1 MYEYLFFSNNL
12 TPFRLYRL
20 MTNAKK
26 MLLTPILD
34 INLDDANA
42 VPPVAIKSSI
52 IIMFLLKMHS
62 NIVNQF
68 KKKKK
73 Q

>member
-12 TPFRLYRL
+12 APFRLYRL

-42 VPPVAIKSSI
+42 VPPVAIKSSTI
-52 IIMFLLKMHS
+52 KTLSCFFNEQSCISI
-62 NIVNQF
+62 
-68 KKKKK
+68 
-73 Q
+73 